1 MNYVIIGTGAA
12 GIMAAKEIRKL
23 KKDAQITMIS
33 ADEQVHSRCMLHKY
47 LSHERTAE
55 ELSFVEEDF
64 FEKIRSRKYT
74 DILKLS
80 IRQIRWV
87 IQREEN
93 RSVMT
98 NCSFPQGQT
107 VLFLL

>member
-80 IRQIRWV
+80 IRQIRWL
-87 IQREEN
+87 IQR
-93 RSVMT
+93 RRID
-98 NCSFPQGQT
+98 
-107 VLFLL
+107 LL

>member
-1 MNYVIIGTGAA
+1 MNYVIIGTGAT

-55 ELSFVEEDF
+55 ELSFVEKTLR
-64 FEKIRSRKYT
+64 KIRSRKYT

-80 IRQIRWV
+80 IQ
-87 IQREEN
+87 Q
-93 RSVMT
+93 SD
-98 NCSFPQGQT
+98 G
-107 VLFLL
+107 